1 LSKGGNI
8 SPPFEKGRWG
18 GILECDFK
26 KLNSYDV
33 FLDMTEIEKPIKF
46 SQHALDN
53 MFERGASREE
63 AEQAIRTGER
73 LPAQKGRIAF
83 RKNFSHNG
91 MWKGKFYQ
99 AKQVMPIVAEE
110 PERFVVITVYVF
122 FIGGAR

>member
-1 LSKGGNI
+1 
-8 SPPFEKGRWG
+8 
-18 GILECDFK
+18 
-26 KLNSYDV
+26 
-33 FLDMTEIEKPIKF
+33 MTEIEKPIKF
-46 SQHALDN
+46 SQHALGNLFD
-53 MFERGASREE
+53 RGASREE

>member
-1 LSKGGNI
+1 
-8 SPPFEKGRWG
+8 
-18 GILECDFK
+18 
-26 KLNSYDV
+26 
-33 FLDMTEIEKPIKF
+33 MTEIEKPIKF

-83 RKNFSHNG
+83 RKNFSHKG

-99 AKQVMPIVAEE
+99 AKQVMPNVVEE
-110 PERFVVITVYVF
+110 PDRFVVVTVYAF